1 MRQVLSRQVLGK
13 GVLTAAAASSLLSIA
28 TGAAYA
34 HPGAMAEASQS
45 PGVLSGNS
53 VSVPITFS
61 PNVCGNSV
69 DGGAALNP
77 SMGNTCVTSTGSDA
91 GRHDYERYLSPENA
105 EAFERYLEERQGG
118 RHALPAQRRE
128 DEGGYGERGD
138 EGPRAHAPRHAAPR
152 PEAPRPEAPR
162 HAAPRHE
169 DAYGGSGEEE
179 HGPRGGKEEC
189 DDHPPAP
196 HAEHPA
202 PHPAPPA
209 PAPHHPKPKP
219 QPKPA
224 PKPRPAP
231 APAPPAAEQ
240 PHTLPAPAPAPQA
253 PPAEAPVP
261 PQEHAETLPAPVEEQ
276 PHTLPAPAQE
286 QPHTLPAPVE
296 EQPHTL
302 PAPAPAPE
310 AQPAPAPPAQ
320 ELPAPRPP
328 HGSQPERPVPAP
340 APVPDVVPPA
350 DQPPAAPAGDLPV
363 HLPPAP
369 APAPAPAPVTAPP
382 VTLPAPAPAPAPA
395 HAGPQ
400 LAATGAGELGAMA
413 ALASALV
420 LGGAILYRRS
430 AIA

>member
-34 HPGAMAEASQS
+34 HPGAMAEASHS

-77 SMGNTCVTSTGSDA
+77 SMGNTCATSTGSDT
-91 GRHDYERYLSPENA
+91 GHHDYERYLSPENA
-105 EAFERYLEERQGG
+105 EAFERYLEEHPGG
-118 RHALPAQRRE
+118 RHALPGQRRE
-128 DEGGYGERGD
+128 DEGGYGEHGG
-138 EGPRAHAPRHAAPR
+138 EAPRTQGPRHAAPR
-152 PEAPRPEAPR
+152 PEEARPEAPR
-162 HAAPRHE
+162 HASTPRHE
-169 DAYGGSGEEE
+169 DAYGGPGEEDR
-179 HGPRGGKEEC
+179 GPRGGEEEC

-196 HAEHPA
+196 HAQHPA

-209 PAPHHPKPKP
+209 PAPHHPQPKP

-224 PKPRPAP
+224 PQPRPAP
-231 APAPPAAEQ
+231 APAPPAAQ
-240 PHTLPAPAPAPQA
+240 PAPVPAPAPAPA
-253 PPAEAPVP
+253 PHAEAPVP
-261 PQEHAETLPAPVEEQ
+261 PQEHAQTLPAPVEEQ
-276 PHTLPAPAQE
+276 PHTLPAPV
-286 QPHTLPAPVE
+286 PAP
-296 EQPHTL
+296 QAQ
-302 PAPAPAPE
+302 PAPAPAPV
-310 AQPAPAPPAQ
+310 PGPPAQ

-328 HGSQPERPVPAP
+328 HGSQPERPLPAP
-340 APVPDVVPPA
+340 VPVPDVVRPA

-369 APAPAPAPVTAPP
+369 APAPVPAAAPP
-382 VTLPAPAPAPAPA
+382 VTLPAPAPAQ
-395 HAGPQ
+395 AGPQ

-430 AIA
+430 SGA